1 MIKTNKRSLR
11 LFYVLR
17 KVNGDVGYT
26 IVAPGLKGLISLSG
40 TASLAVKVSA
50 LARSSAARTYKPFR
64 YGSTRATGD
73 WPRVGA

>member
-1 MIKTNKRSLR
+1 VQHQQADSGKTDLHDKTNKRSLR

-50 LARSSAARTYKPFR
+50 LARSSAART
-64 YGSTRATGD
+64 
-73 WPRVGA
+73 